1 MVRIIIGTMLALL
14 VTACG
19 GSPTSVEVSAA
30 EFGDKW
36 PLKADKA
43 TLRCTDGAR
52 LLEIGGMAYALNGK
66 ALTAGLPRPDAVLK
80 NPDVPNLAELT
91 DRAGALC
98 AK

>member
-1 MVRIIIGTMLALL
+1 MIKTVWITTLALL
-14 VTACG
+14 VCACG
-19 GSPTSVEVSAA
+19 GSPSSVEITAA
-30 EFGDKW
+30 ELGDKW
-36 PLKADKA
+36 PLKSDKA

-52 LLEIGGMAYALNGK
+52 LLEIDGMAYALNGK

-80 NPDVPNLAELT
+80 TPDTPGLGELT

>member
-30 EFGDKW
+30 ELGDKW
-36 PLKADKA
+36 PLKAEKA

-52 LLEIGGMAYALNGK
+52 MVEVDGMAYALNGK
-66 ALTAGLPRPDAVLK
+66 ALRAGLPRTDSILK
-80 NPDVPNLAELT
+80 NPDIPNLGALT